1 MAVWGLQKGHKKRA
15 KEGSPEGAF
24 LRRREEVVI
33 LGVNH
38 RGNDATR
45 ALKRTV
51 ILTNLP

>member
-1 MAVWGLQKGHKKRA
+1 M
-15 KEGSPEGAF
+15 
-24 LRRREEVVI
+24 VI

-51 ILTNLP
+51 ILTNLLNSDPGTSLQREKRPLERL